1 MRKLASLQQLISET
15 SIVRLEAALE
25 TGNDVLREI
34 RSAFADATSVEEV
47 AKWVKQADELLAQS
61 RKQRTVVGVVGSTGA
76 GKSSMIN
83 AVLDEENLVP
93 TNGMRAC
100 TATITEIQFN
110 ETEDEQAAYRA
121 EIHFIHANDWIQ
133 ELHALRGD
141 LREPDGDLVGA
152 EQLGSEPRAAI
163 AYDKIRSVYPQLS
176 KEDVA
181 KHGFSPEALAHQAPV
196 KQVLGTVKVI
206 TAPTSSAF
214 TELLREYI
222 DSKDRIW
229 DHKNNSDRM
238 EFWPLV
244 KFVRVFVR
252 SRILE
257 PGMVLVDLPGLHDS
271 NAARSAVAAR
281 YLQQC
286 TGLWVVAPITRI
298 VDDKVAQN
306 LLGMSFKRQLQ
317 FDGLY
322 SAITVVCTKTD
333 DISVTEALR
342 SMPMGHS
349 IRQDCMTMATLEK
362 TEQRLIM
369 ESSLVNKRIAD
380 LSGLV
385 DKCEEDV
392 EQLELSLESQDNETL
407 DDNTNTSS
415 SEEDS
420 LDDSAERQ
428 EKRVDSREE
437 AIRRLA
443 SLRAEKKAIRAE
455 KSDLQEKAKS
465 LREDLDKARFDI
477 GGLKSGIKSACI
489 QYRNQYSRPVIRQQF
504 AEGLKELDEE
514 SLSGQGEGGHDN
526 SYTRRDYQAI
536 AARLPVFCVS
546 GRAYQ
551 RMSGML
557 RNDEPTTGYLSLE
570 ETEITALQQHAQR
583 TVANTRTDTC
593 HWYLTNLH
601 SLVSQLMVQVLTADK
616 PLDLAKDLKD
626 EELAFLEKSLKE
638 LSLKTHSAVVK
649 AVDRCDLALQDAL
662 NDNFA
667 SAATRASKDAPG
679 IAKSWGKPKRDGGIP
694 FSTYRA
700 ICVRD
705 GAYEGLSGT
714 KDFNEDLCRPLLNH
728 IALPWE
734 RAFSRTI
741 PDIIDALGQ
750 DLSQY
755 LSEFQDQMHTR
766 PHLKNSEP
774 YEMVSYR
781 VKNQADSLR
790 KAVKFNKLIKLDDQK
805 KANRSFKPAVQKA
818 MQRAYMLCKS
828 ESGTGSFERMKR
840 YMAEQVRSEK
850 KSMFD
855 SAVGAAQDSLEDL
868 LDKLQQNIK
877 SKVEEA
883 IREVSDDYITLIEDH
898 NVLKALTSAQKK
910 IRVLLNNLDS
920 RFQPVLEIPVSTTIG
935 HGNKGDE
942 AADEVSLITSPAS
955 AVLESEAEQGTI
967 EYEVTL

>member
-526 SYTRRDYQAI
+526 SYAQRLSKRS

-557 RNDEPTTGYLSLE
+557 RNDEPDRTGYLSLE

-583 TVANTRTDTC
+583 T
-593 HWYLTNLH
+593 
-601 SLVSQLMVQVLTADK
+601 
-616 PLDLAKDLKD
+616 DLKD

-679 IAKSWGKPKRDGGIP
+679 IAKSWGKPKRDG
-694 FSTYRA
+694 
-700 ICVRD
+700 
-705 GAYEGLSGT
+705 
-714 KDFNEDLCRPLLNH
+714 DLCRPLLNH